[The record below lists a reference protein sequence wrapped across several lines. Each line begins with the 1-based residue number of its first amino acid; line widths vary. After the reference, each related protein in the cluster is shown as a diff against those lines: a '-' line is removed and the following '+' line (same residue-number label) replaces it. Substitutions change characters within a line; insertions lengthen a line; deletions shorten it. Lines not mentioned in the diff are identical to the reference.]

1 MTDKLTKKQEKVLS
15 EMYSD
20 LEAMVDDLEALGPI
34 NREFSI
40 FRTKLEEGEMWCER
54 GFETMGYEP
63 AEDDDDDGEDGEDGE
78 DSDSEEAEDDNKE
91 ADGDA

>member
-1 MTDKLTKKQEKVLS
+1 MTEKLTKKQEKVLG

-20 LEAMVDDLEALGPI
+20 LEAMIDDLEALGPI
-34 NREFSI
+34 NREFSL

-63 AEDDDDDGEDGEDGE
+63 PSDENDDED
-78 DSDSEEAEDDNKE
+78 E
-91 ADGDA
+91 ADEADEADEKEKEE